1 MERVKNCSEMAG
13 LEACETGGRQ
23 YYSVISGMALTR
35 ISMTIPLALLKAA
48 DRRAKALRR
57 SRSWVIVEALREFLG
72 EQGSQGSQGREGSQG
87 AAVREVVGH
96 PYAAAAEIAEGRRG
110 RLRAELALPPA
121 ERLRRG
127 WELGQLGRERQP
139 RGRRVQVIAFEH
151 YEDYYEWKKG
161 RLIGR

>member
-1 MERVKNCSEMAG
+1 
-13 LEACETGGRQ
+13 
-23 YYSVISGMALTR
+23 MALTR
-35 ISMTIPLALLKAA
+35 ISMTIPAALLKAA

-72 EQGSQGSQGREGSQG
+72 EQGSKGSQVSHGREGSQG
-87 AAVREVVGH
+87 AAVREAVEH

-110 RLRAELALPPA
+110 RLRAELTLPPA

-139 RGRRVQVIAFEH
+139 RGRRAQVIAFEN